1 MNREDKGFK
10 ERIKVN
16 IESYPFDADEMLLKL
31 EFGDKAISKKR
42 DDSNR
47 RIRRLGD
54 NPFDAE
60 EMLLNSELREMDEER

>member
-31 EFGDKAISKKR
+31 EFGDKAIAKKR

-47 RIRRLGD
+47 RIRR
-54 NPFDAE
+54 
-60 EMLLNSELREMDEER
+60 